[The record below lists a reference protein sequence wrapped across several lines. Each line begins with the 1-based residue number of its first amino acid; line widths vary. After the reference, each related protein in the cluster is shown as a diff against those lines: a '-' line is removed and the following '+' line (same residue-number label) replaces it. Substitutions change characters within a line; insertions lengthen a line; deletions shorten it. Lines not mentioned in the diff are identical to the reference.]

1 VRWWAVQGP
10 VSAARAAEN
19 NSLGMASIGN
29 LYENGHGVPADF
41 ATARKY
47 EKTAAAWVKRR

>member
-1 VRWWAVQGP
+1 
-10 VSAARAAEN
+10 
-19 NSLGMASIGN
+19 MASIGN

-41 ATARKY
+41 ATARKWY